1 MGLDKLD
8 KLDQRGKRVALVTGA
23 SSGIGKAVAALLAER
38 GYRVLGT
45 TRDPSQVDE
54 PVPGVEYVALDLT
67 DEQSIL
73 ACATRAGQVD
83 VLVNNAG
90 ESQSGPVE
98 ELPREAI
105 ERLFQLNVIG
115 QVRLTQLV
123 LPGMRERRAGRI
135 VMVGSMLGSFPL
147 AYRSSYS
154 ATKAAIRAFGTA
166 IRAELSP
173 YGVWVTTVEP
183 GSINTGISQR
193 RTQYIGEDSPYQ
205 HGYQTMLRHLNANEA
220 AGISADQV
228 AATILEAIEAKRP
241 KPLYARGSQAPLA
254 FAMRRLLSRTQ
265 MERIVHRK
273 HGLSFNK
280 P

>member
-1 MGLDKLD
+1 M
-8 KLDQRGKRVALVTGA
+8 RALVTGA
-23 SSGIGKAVAALLAER
+23 SSGIGRAVAAALVAR
-38 GYRVLGT
+38 GYAVFGT
-45 TRDPSQVDE
+45 TRDPAAVTD
-54 PVPGVEYVALDLT
+54 PVPGVDYLALDLT
-67 DEQSIL
+67 DEQSIV
-73 ACATRAGQVD
+73 ACAAAAGEVD

-115 QVRLTQLV
+115 QVRLTQLL
-123 LPGMRERRAGRI
+123 LPGMRERGHGRV

-147 AYRSSYS
+147 AYRSSYT

-166 IRAELSP
+166 MRAELSP

-193 RTQYIGEDSPYQ
+193 RTQYIADDSPYQ
-205 HGYQTMLRHLNANEA
+205 RGYQTMLRHLNANEA
-220 AGISADQV
+220 AGISAEDV
-228 AATILEAIEAKRP
+228 AETILAAIDAKRP
-241 KPLYARGSQAPLA
+241 KPLYARGSNAPLA
-254 FAMRRLLSRTQ
+254 FAMRRVLPRTVA
-265 MERIVHRK
+265 EKIVHRK

>member
-1 MGLDKLD
+1 M
-8 KLDQRGKRVALVTGA
+8 RALVTGA
-23 SSGIGKAVAALLAER
+23 SSGIGRAVAAALVAR
-38 GYRVLGT
+38 GYAVFGT
-45 TRDPSQVDE
+45 TRDPAAVTD
-54 PVPGVEYVALDLT
+54 PVPGVDYLALDLT
-67 DEQSIL
+67 DEQSIV
-73 ACATRAGQVD
+73 ACAAAAGEVD

-115 QVRLTQLV
+115 QVRLTQLL
-123 LPGMRERRAGRI
+123 LPGMRERGHGRV

-147 AYRSSYS
+147 AYRSSYT

-166 IRAELSP
+166 MRAELSP

-193 RTQYIGEDSPYQ
+193 RTQYIADDSPYQ

-220 AGISADQV
+220 AGISADEV
-228 AATILEAIEAKRP
+228 AETILSAIDAKRP
-241 KPLYARGSQAPLA
+241 KPLYARGSNAPLA
-254 FAMRRLLSRTQ
+254 FAMRRILPRTVA
-265 MERIVHRK
+265 EKVVHRK

>member
-1 MGLDKLD
+1 M
-8 KLDQRGKRVALVTGA
+8 RALVTGA
-23 SSGIGKAVAALLAER
+23 SSGIGRAVAAALVAR
-38 GYRVLGT
+38 GYAVFGT
-45 TRDPSQVDE
+45 TRDPAAVTD
-54 PVPGVEYVALDLT
+54 PVPGVDYLALDLT
-67 DEQSIL
+67 DEQSIV
-73 ACATRAGQVD
+73 ACAAAAGDVD

-115 QVRLTQLV
+115 QVRLTQLL
-123 LPGMRERRAGRI
+123 LPGMRERGHGRV

-147 AYRSSYS
+147 AYRSSYT

-166 IRAELSP
+166 MRAELSP

-193 RTQYIGEDSPYQ
+193 RTQYIADDSPYQ

-220 AGISADQV
+220 AGISADEV
-228 AATILEAIEAKRP
+228 AETILSAIDAKRP
-241 KPLYARGSQAPLA
+241 KPLYARGSNAPLA
-254 FAMRRLLSRTQ
+254 FAMRRILPRTVA
-265 MERIVHRK
+265 EKVVHRK